1 MAGTNRDDTKNANE
15 LRNQQRSSLPRQPL
29 KKAAAIKYDAN
40 DQAPKVIA
48 KGKGIIAEN
57 ILNKAEESD
66 LPIYKDANLVET
78 LTKLDIG
85 DYIPPELYKVIAE
98 IMVFVSDLDK
108 MKDKLI

>member
-1 MAGTNRDDTKNANE
+1 MAGSNQNGPNRNSE
-15 LRNQQRSSLPRQPL
+15 LLNQQRSNLPRQPI
-29 KKAAAIKYDAN
+29 KKAAAIKYEAN

-48 KGKGIIAEN
+48 KGKGIVAEN

-98 IMVFVSDLDK
+98 IMIFVSDLDK
-108 MKDKLI
+108 MKDKFM